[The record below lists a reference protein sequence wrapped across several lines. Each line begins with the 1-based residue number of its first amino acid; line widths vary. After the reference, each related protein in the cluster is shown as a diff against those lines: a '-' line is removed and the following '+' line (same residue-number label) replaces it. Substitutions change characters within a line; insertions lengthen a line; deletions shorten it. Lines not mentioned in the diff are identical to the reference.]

1 MEIKKKF
8 LFYILIVFV
17 LVNFSAYGNEIKT
30 IAIVNNTT
38 ITTYDLFKKVEA
50 IKILTKKKIT
60 ISHQN
65 YILDQLIENEIKKI
79 EIDKNKINI
88 ANNIIKKISDEK
100 ILSYKLEN
108 PPNFLK
114 QYIFYETKLENEWN
128 KLINIKFSNKL
139 SLNTNEIESVIKSK
153 NLSDSEVE
161 NLILIQK
168 NRKLNSISKSYFNSI
183 KRNAFVKKLLWNQ
196 FVFFWQILMVLMKK

>member
-8 LFYILIVFV
+8 LFYTLIVFV

-183 KRNAFVKKLLWNQ
+183 KRNAFVKKLL
-196 FVFFWQILMVLMKK
+196 

>member
-1 MEIKKKF
+1 MKIKKKF

-17 LVNFSAYGNEIKT
+17 LVNSSAYGNEIKT

-50 IKILTKKKIT
+50 IKILTNKKIT

-65 YILDQLIENEIKKI
+65 YILDQLIENQIKKI

-88 ANNIIKKISDEK
+88 ANNVIKKITDEK

-161 NLILIQK
+161 KLILIQK
-168 NRKLNSISKSYFNSI
+168 SRKLNSISKSYFNSI
-183 KRNAFVKKLLWNQ
+183 KRNVFVKKLL
-196 FVFFWQILMVLMKK
+196 